1 MRIIPA
7 KPRRQNEANAFTSF
21 PAPDALMRKALI
33 VDGTFEEAALPAIR
47 RAEAAAK
54 RVREQSRDVIP
65 EEIERLSQA
74 FLEYR
79 EKPGAT
85 EPGSKLFRMVHD
97 LRGTAAGF
105 DQPLI
110 ERIARSMSRLMA
122 HCPIPPRALL
132 QAHVDALRAA
142 AREGIRDATSPLVS
156 ELVGELERRTQAAI
170 DGRKP

>member
-7 KPRRQNEANAFTSF
+7 KPRRPQEANAFTAI

-33 VDGTFEEAALPAIR
+33 VDGSFEDAALPAIR

-54 RVREQSRDVIP
+54 RVREQSRNLVP

-74 FLEYR
+74 FREYR
-79 EKPGAT
+79 EKAEAS
-85 EPGSKLFRMVHD
+85 EPNSRLFRLVHD
-97 LRGTAAGF
+97 LRGMAAGL

-122 HCPIPPRALL
+122 HCAAPSRVLL

-142 AREGIRDATSPLVS
+142 ARDGIRDTTNPLVS
-156 ELVGELERRTQAAI
+156 ELVGELERRTQKSI
-170 DGRKP
+170 DGNKP